1 MKILTIVGARPQF
14 IKAAMV
20 SRAIIAHKQPVTC
33 HSSPAPS
40 FTPSLIAHM
49 ESTILKRGNSMI
61 VKYIDRA
68 MSKAVYDKLD
78 DGSFSGKI
86 PQCPGVIAFGE
97 TLYQCEQELKA
108 SLEGWLIVKL
118 RHGDKLPVICN
129 ISLNKRKPSVHGEAV
144 IHG

>member
-1 MKILTIVGARPQF
+1 
-14 IKAAMV
+14 
-20 SRAIIAHKQPVTC
+20 
-33 HSSPAPS
+33 
-40 FTPSLIAHM
+40 
-49 ESTILKRGNSMI
+49 MI

-118 RHGDKLPVICN
+118 RHGDKLPVIN
-129 ISLNKRKPSVHGEAV
+129 EYQRLSIEDMENVATIIQKQLIELKRENLADAAE
-144 IHG
+144 

>member
-1 MKILTIVGARPQF
+1 
-14 IKAAMV
+14 
-20 SRAIIAHKQPVTC
+20 
-33 HSSPAPS
+33 
-40 FTPSLIAHM
+40 
-49 ESTILKRGNSMI
+49 MI

-68 MSKAVYDKLD
+68 MSKAVYDKLG

-118 RHGDKLPVICN
+118 RHGDKLPVISN
-129 ISLNKRKPSVHGEAV
+129 INLNKRDSSLRRETAVHG
-144 IHG
+144 

>member
-1 MKILTIVGARPQF
+1 
-14 IKAAMV
+14 
-20 SRAIIAHKQPVTC
+20 
-33 HSSPAPS
+33 
-40 FTPSLIAHM
+40 
-49 ESTILKRGNSMI
+49 MI

-78 DGSFSGKI
+78 DGTFSGKI
-86 PQCPGVIAFGE
+86 PICPGVIAFGE

-118 RHGDKLPVICN
+118 RHGDKLPIIAN
-129 ISLNKRKPSVHGEAV
+129 ISLNKRSSTIHGEVA